1 MAGSAN
7 GVSGGGAAG
16 RARAWLTADRPASA
30 LQARCGRIYAGARA
44 FARNP
49 LAVSGAA
56 IVLALLVC
64 AAAADPIA
72 PYSPDAQDLSRRLA
86 APGAEHWLGT
96 DALGRD
102 VASRLVHGSRITLE
116 IVLLVAALA
125 APAGL
130 ALGCAAGYAGGAA
143 DLVLMRLTD
152 IVLAFPRLV
161 LALALAAALGPGMVN
176 AVIAIAA
183 TSWPV
188 YARVARAETLRLRRA
203 DFIAAA
209 RMSGAPAPRILF
221 FHIAPLCLDS
231 VIVRVSLDMA
241 GIVVTAAGL
250 GFLGLGAQPPA
261 AEWGA
266 MIADG
271 RDYLFDNWWLAAA
284 PGAAILVVSVG
295 FNLLGDGLRDTLDPR
310 LP

>member
-7 GVSGGGAAG
+7 GVSRGGAAG
-16 RARAWLTADRPASA
+16 RAQAWLTAERPASA

-44 FARNP
+44 FVRNP

-56 IVLALLVC
+56 IVLALLAC
-64 AAAADPIA
+64 AAGADPIA
-72 PYSPDAQDLSRRLA
+72 PYPPDAQDLSRRLA